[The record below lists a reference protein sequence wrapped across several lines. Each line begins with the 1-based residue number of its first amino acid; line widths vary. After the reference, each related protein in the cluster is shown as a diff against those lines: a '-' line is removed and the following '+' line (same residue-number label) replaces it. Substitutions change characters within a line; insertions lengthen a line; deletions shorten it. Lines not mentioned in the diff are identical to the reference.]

1 MAKGGMPIATTR
13 MIGRPLRRQPLWTS
27 RDAFF
32 SEAFLFLLGAAGAY
46 TVNIVG
52 ALPDSELL
60 LIPVLP
66 MALLAQGKRAFQR
79 QYLWFYVLSGAW
91 VFGTCLADAVNDIGA
106 FNRVKGLARVVFF
119 IVDFIALAIFI
130 NNRTRKLIVFALGVA
145 AVMLLGGWGFR
156 QNLDVAWK
164 FGIAQGVSIP
174 ALLVSSHYYARKRY
188 GVCFLILLILAAM
201 SLKFGFR
208 SQLGVL
214 FVSGAF
220 VLPFPFQRK
229 SQRSGSSNERNLVRT
244 LIMLVAAGGAAYAA
258 NSAIRY
264 AAMKGF
270 FDESTQAKFETQ
282 AQGDYGV
289 LFGGRPETLVA
300 IRAIIDNPIIGH
312 GSFAYGEKY
321 VELKQDIMYEHGYT
335 DSDDP
340 EVFFYPTIPTHSH
353 LTLAWV
359 EGGILGGICWIYIF
373 VLTVRGILR
382 LSTLRPHLA
391 PLYCYLLV
399 GFLWDILYSP
409 FGSVNRM
416 LAAYYILLSYSLLS
430 THARKALPV
439 GREKFRYLQPRRLS
453 RTVAASGL

>member
-1 MAKGGMPIATTR
+1 MPIATAR
-13 MIGRPLRRQPLWTS
+13 VVGYRPRPRPLWTS
-27 RDAFF
+27 RQAFF
-32 SEAFLFLLGAAGAY
+32 SEVFLFLLGAAGAY
-46 TVNIVG
+46 SVNIVG

-66 MALLAQGKRAFQR
+66 ILLLLRGRRAFSR
-79 QYLWFYVLSGAW
+79 QYLWFYILAGAW
-91 VFGTCLADAVNDIGA
+91 LFGTCVADAYNDIGA

-119 IVDFIALAIFI
+119 ILDFIALAIFL
-130 NNRTRKLIVFALGVA
+130 NNRTRKMVIFAMGIGAVLLIGSWNYRGNFNV
-145 AVMLLGGWGFR
+145 
-156 QNLDVAWK
+156 QWK
-164 FGIAQGVSIP
+164 FGMAQSVAIV
-174 ALLVSSHYYARKRY
+174 ALLVSSYFYAKRRY
-188 GVCFLILLILAAM
+188 GVCLSISLVLAGL
-201 SLKFGFR
+201 SLTFGFR
-208 SQLGVL
+208 SQLAVL
-214 FVSGAF
+214 FVATVFILPLSKQARSRRIGA
-220 VLPFPFQRK
+220 PEDQ
-229 SQRSGSSNERNLVRT
+229 NAVRI
-244 LIMLVAAGGAAYAA
+244 LIMLALGGVAAYAA
-258 NSAIRY
+258 NSVIHY
-264 AAMKGF
+264 AAEKGF

-335 DSDDP
+335 DTDDP

-373 VLTVRGILR
+373 ALTVRAIYR
-382 LSTLRPHLA
+382 LIALRPNLA

-416 LAAYYILLSYSLLS
+416 LAAYYILLSYFILRPP
-430 THARKALPV
+430 ARAAQVRGPQVITTNRRRPLRLVSKA
-439 GREKFRYLQPRRLS
+439 
-453 RTVAASGL
+453 AH